1 MEDEVLNI
9 PNTPWQF
16 STTAIENLGASEYT
30 LVTIACD
37 KSSSVGDFESELIKA
52 LNTVIDSCRKS
63 PRAENILLRTVAFN
77 HAQEEIHGF
86 DELAKIKDYTQLN
99 CCGATALF
107 DSVYAS
113 LGATIEYSKKLRSMD
128 YSVNAIMFILTD
140 GEDNRSTYGASEIK
154 KLVDQ
159 TLHSEEV
166 GSIVSVLVGINDNG
180 GLNSY
185 LTNFKNE
192 ANLTQYVSLG
202 DATAGKLAHLAN
214 FVSKSI
220 SSQSK
225 SLSSGIPMASNDLIF

>member
-16 STTAIENLGASEYT
+16 STTAIDNLGASEYT

-37 KSSSVGDFESELIKA
+37 KSGSVSGFEAELIKA

-63 PRAENILLRTVAFN
+63 PRAENILIRTVAFN
-77 HAQEEIHGF
+77 HSQDELHGF
-86 DELAKIKDYTQLN
+86 NELAKIKDYTQLD
-99 CCGATALF
+99 CEGATALF

-159 TLHSEEV
+159 TLHSEEI
-166 GSIVSVLVGINDNG
+166 GSVITILVGINDNG

-185 LTNFKNE
+185 LTNFKNN

-202 DATAGKLAHLAN
+202 DATAQRMAKLAG
-214 FVSKSI
+214 FVSQSI

-225 SLSSGIPMASNDLIF
+225 SLASGTVANTSQLVF